1 MNFIDTNN
9 MTLVSNVES
18 FCHNYIFFD
27 GLIKKINYDLQENYC
42 YVKIECRNLH
52 EKWLILSLYMQDV
65 DLIRLIVKNGDLEI
79 ISSPLCMF
87 YEKDSGKLLIT
98 FDDNN
103 EYPMIQSQNFIIRA
117 RKIFYSELY
126 DY

>member
-9 MTLVSNVES
+9 MTSVSNIES
-18 FCHNYIFFD
+18 FCRNYIFFD
-27 GLIKKINYDLQENYC
+27 GLIKKINYDFQKKYC
-42 YVKIECRNLH
+42 YVKIECRNLQ
-52 EKWLILSLYMQDV
+52 EEWLILSLYMQDV

-87 YEKDSGKLLIT
+87 YEKDSGKLLVT
-98 FDDNN
+98 FDDSN
-103 EYPMIQSQNFIIRA
+103 EYPIIQNQNFIIRA
-117 RKIFYSELY
+117 RKIFFSELY